1 MFNKYI
7 TEELRTLRAAFQA
20 RGFDIRLV
28 GGAVRDIVAGED
40 PKDLDF
46 CTDADPTE
54 QLEIYTANGY
64 KYVETGLQHGTI
76 TVVIDHVGYE
86 ITSLRTETDHDGRHA
101 TVAYTRDWMAD
112 LSRRDFTFNAMAM
125 TFDGVLIDPFGG
137 QEDLRNQIVRFVG
150 DADAR
155 IKEDY
160 LRILR
165 WFRFFGR
172 FGHGSVDHA
181 AMTAIRENAQG
192 LSKISRERVWSEVKR
207 IVQHHTGPD
216 LMKAMLNMGLF
227 EHINMV
233 TYWNANTG
241 EKIAYWDAT
250 TCVNAQEWTNDPEI
264 LMAAGQ
270 SWQVHSVEVIA
281 DNLKWSSDE
290 RKHAI
295 WLCKKYDWGHDLR
308 KLIAIDDAPRKWVA
322 ELAAMEGRDAWS
334 QNALVHWHF
343 DPFPV
348 TGDDLFAIGMKQG
361 KAMGDVLLKL
371 KYDWAD
377 SGYVATKEE
386 LLALV
391 VV

>member
-1 MFNKYI
+1 MFDKYI
-7 TEELRTLRAAFQA
+7 TQELKMLRAAFKS

-28 GGAVRDIVAGED
+28 GGAVRDMLMGET
-40 PKDLDF
+40 PKDMDF
-46 CTDADPTE
+46 CTNATPDE
-54 QLEIYTANGY
+54 QVEIYNAHGY
-64 KYVETGLQHGTI
+64 KFVATGLQHGTI

-101 TVAYTRDWMAD
+101 TVAYTRDWMDD

-137 QEDLRNQIVRFVG
+137 QEDLRNQLVRFVG

-172 FGHGSVDHA
+172 FGHGRVDHA

-192 LSKISRERVWSEVKR
+192 LSKISRERVWSEEKR
-207 IVQHHTGPD
+207 IVQHHTGPE
-216 LMKAMLNMGLF
+216 LMKVMLNMGLF

-233 TYWNANTG
+233 TYWSQNTG
-241 EKIAYWDAT
+241 EKIAYWNAN
-250 TCVNAQEWTNDPEI
+250 TCVNAQEWTSDPEV

-270 SWQVHSVEVIA
+270 DWQDYAVKNIA
-281 DNLKWSSDE
+281 DNLKWSSAE
-290 RKHAI
+290 RDHAV
-295 WLCKKYDWGHDLR
+295 WLCRKYDMGHDLR
-308 KLIAIDDAPRKWVA
+308 RLIAVEDAPRKWVA

-348 TGDDLFAIGMKQG
+348 TGEDLFAVGMQQG
-361 KAMGDVLLKL
+361 KAMGDMLRKL
-371 KYDWAD
+371 KNDWAD

-386 LLALV
+386 LMALV

>member
-54 QLEIYTANGY
+54 QLEIYTTNGY
-64 KYVETGLQHGTI
+64 KYAETGLQHGTI

-86 ITSLRTETDHDGRHA
+86 ITSLRTETNHDGRHA
-101 TVAYTRDWMAD
+101 TVAYTRNWMDD
-112 LSRRDFTFNAMAM
+112 LSRRDFTFNAMSM

-155 IKEDY
+155 VKEDY

-165 WFRFFGR
+165 WFRFQAR
-172 FGHGSVDHA
+172 FGKQDNIDPA
-181 AMTAIRENAQG
+181 AWQAILDNFEG
-192 LSKISRERVWSEVKR
+192 LEKISRERVWSELKR
-207 IVQHHTGPD
+207 IIIHPRGSALFRVMSDIGMWPYISIEGAVRAPDMPD
-216 LMKAMLNMGLF
+216 L
-227 EHINMV
+227 INELLQ
-233 TYWNANTG
+233 WS
-241 EKIAYWDAT
+241 
-250 TCVNAQEWTNDPEI
+250 QDPEVV
-264 LMAAGQ
+264 MAA
-270 SWQVHSVEVIA
+270 WMNLRHTVVEKA
-281 DNLKWSSDE
+281 SANLKWSSSE
-290 RKHAI
+290 RDHAL
-295 WLCKKYDWGHDLR
+295 WLCNHIKGPYAKRHDLR
-308 KLIAIDDAPRKWVA
+308 RLIAVDGAPRKWVA
-322 ELAAMEGRDAWS
+322 ELAAFEKRDEWS
-334 QNALVHWHF
+334 QNALVHWEF

-348 TGDDLFAIGMKQG
+348 TGEDLFAVGMKQG
-361 KAMGDVLLKL
+361 KAMGDVLRQLK
-371 KYDWAD
+371 DAWAD

-386 LLALV
+386 LMALV

>member
-7 TEELRTLRAAFQA
+7 TEELKTLRAAFQA

-28 GGAVRDIVAGED
+28 GGAVRDIVAGKD

-101 TVAYTRDWMAD
+101 TVAYTRDWMTD
-112 LSRRDFTFNAMAM
+112 LSRRDFTFNAMSM

-181 AMTAIRENAQG
+181 AMTAIRENAPG

-207 IVQHHTGPD
+207 IVQHHTGPE
-216 LMKAMLNMGLF
+216 LMKAMLNLGLF
-227 EHINMV
+227 EHITMV
-233 TYWNANTG
+233 TYWNANIG
-241 EKIAYWDAT
+241 EKIAYWDTT
-250 TCVNAQEWTNDPEI
+250 TCTDAQEWTSDPEI

-270 SWQVHSVEVIA
+270 SWQEFAVKHIA
-281 DNLKWSSDE
+281 DNLKWSSEE
-290 RKHAI
+290 RDHAR

-308 KLIAIDDAPRKWVA
+308 WLIAVEDAPRKWVA
-322 ELAAMEGRDAWS
+322 ELAAMESRDAWS

-348 TGDDLFAIGMKQG
+348 TGADLFAIGMKQG
-361 KAMGDVLLKL
+361 KAMGDVLRKL